1 MEICNI
7 SQSHQHLGA
16 GSTDQAR
23 TVRTVSIKV
32 LLELARIHRLM
43 TDFINNDN
51 NDADFSMLFDG
62 KAAAEL
68 LLLLKELDALSPKL
82 RAAFKED
89 ASLADLLKRMSS
101 QGYSTST
108 DDLMLLK
115 NMIDL
120 LQNTQRKELSNP

>member
-1 MEICNI
+1 
-7 SQSHQHLGA
+7 
-16 GSTDQAR
+16 
-23 TVRTVSIKV
+23 
-32 LLELARIHRLM
+32 
-43 TDFINNDN
+43 
-51 NDADFSMLFDG
+51 MLFDG